1 MARKIIDTGI
11 VGNDGTG
18 DSIRDSFRKV
28 NDNFRELYGALGLG
42 TRLSFLSLD
51 ETPDS
56 FSGEENAVIAV
67 NPTETAMMFKQIVG
81 GDNIA
86 IDFVSNENEIK
97 INNLYTISS
106 DPAPRLGATLSAR
119 SGAVQY
125 RINDLPP
132 YPLSGAD
139 IGGPK
144 SSDEA
149 VSKAY
154 ADSKISRAG
163 VDSIDPITNT
173 KNSSFGVMTGPLLLS
188 RDPVPEDDIQYD
200 GLIAATKRYVDNAG
214 FGSIINLYVA
224 TSGADARV
232 GVGEELQGRALS
244 YAFRTLEAALR
255 RAEELVRQAQPEI
268 GPYRKLLTWTDPL
281 TRITTNSVLSSIDI
295 SPDSG
300 SGYAGDPLMSV
311 DTIEIG
317 SITGVPQSGFDYQVG
332 DLVFIDPPAGTE
344 IPGVTQPATL
354 EVLSVNSLPGTPN
367 GPILTFRLLTGG
379 VFLNIPGSNLVSTT
393 TNSAFGQQ
401 ARFNVTYR
409 VNNVRTRRD
418 PITDLPL
425 TGSGYSLVSV
435 RLTPQPGDTGSG
447 AFGFADVVGG
457 SIASITITD
466 GGRNF
471 RAVPSLD
478 VNLPRFRLFTGG
490 YRTDFTGDVTTET
503 DAARRTRD
511 IREGLFLEGVES
523 RALAQI
529 LAHDGSLD
537 SEGNELFDVDIKFGA
552 FIIGEEIAYGDV
564 ATKIQITVNVE
575 SGFYEENLPLKVPTN
590 VSIVGDEFRRVIVRP
605 RPGPSSSP
613 WAFTY
618 FKRDRVIDRL
628 STARNQY
635 NRDLTDPFGYHY
647 LSEAD
652 KPAYP
657 LVDNKGFY
665 RAASALL
672 KLNKSFIQEEVIAWI
687 NEQLRTG
694 TVPFDNPLFT
704 YNEQL
709 CKRDVGLIVEALVFD
724 LLYGGNDRTISA
736 ALKYR
741 DNESGR
747 IAITDQLSQTSAAI
761 RRINTIAQMVIRNL
775 PIFRFSDFS
784 QIIDLAFVA
793 ESGTGGIPLQ
803 IIAIT
808 NAIIIEIETI
818 STHGFADGEIV
829 TFHNVGG
836 MTQLNGQSYFVK
848 VVDATRFNLHLDSTL
863 NTPVD
868 SRFYGEYTTG
878 GSVIPSGG
886 VVGAL
891 IDAILDIITDSNAVN
906 YPLDN
911 DQMDVFLM
919 NDATILRAMTIQGHG
934 GFAMVLDPAGQI
946 LAKSP
951 YAQEGAVFSKSTG
964 RQTFSGGMFVD
975 GFTGNI
981 KFKLLNKISNTRL
994 EVGQLQRFP
1003 QLPASFI
1010 VDDNVY
1016 RINYV
1021 RDFEFDTQGSTATFV
1036 LDEST
1041 PWPFPVFSYNEAAC
1055 ARDVGLIITGLGFD
1069 LVFGSNYHA
1078 RKAGLTYRQA
1088 NAAVV
1093 IENQL
1098 GITVRA
1104 INFAHEL
1111 AKEEIRTLTPPF
1123 GQNYAGIIDDIEIS
1137 RFVITNII
1145 RRGATAAPTLV
1156 LPNPPGLPAPK
1167 ANAKALL
1174 ISNINFIKDEVA
1186 AFMQATF
1193 PAIPFE
1199 IARSKRDTEFVVNS
1213 VIYDL
1218 IYGGNS
1224 QSVDAGLKYW
1234 DGILDAIT
1242 PQLDPSQ
1249 NAVCG
1254 AGIDYARLLA
1264 QNIIQNIDFSGVGTL
1279 YTLTPQVF
1287 DLSNPS
1293 DLATANEIETL
1304 FDIVR
1309 DIILNG
1315 VSSTPAISLPNLG
1328 AFAYDTLGLNARV
1341 ALNAKVSDI
1350 QTAVIALVDE
1360 IADVYE
1366 VLMPGNRS
1374 MLSNDF
1380 TQICD
1385 MGYGLIATNGG
1396 LTEAVSMFTYYN
1408 YISYYSING
1417 GQIRSIA
1424 GSSAHGNY
1432 ALVAE
1437 GSDPLEVPTPV
1448 DLYYE
1453 LSQGANVF
1461 NDGAFFNNVATQFT
1475 IYVGEYDYPPR
1486 DFSEIEIDHGG
1497 LIGLVRYPVISAIT
1511 EDGFPVRNGKPI
1523 YRLNISADGEGLLAE
1538 VNNLTRVTLRINTE
1552 VILTGGVVGV
1562 ATRPSTALILNESRG
1577 FAGST
1582 TDIQNLYRILQF
1594 SDYIP
1599 PPEETQQ
1606 CTIQSGPETIIV
1618 TSNPHN
1624 QLPGYQ
1630 IFFTPQEDDSSIL
1643 PAGLFANEP
1652 YYVLDDG
1659 FTETTFKISASKD
1672 GTPLA
1677 TTSAGNGEFFFT
1689 PTALAETILR
1699 EGYDY
1704 VEATIWPRQ
1713 PFRDYGNSLIVGPT
1727 KLLNGV
1733 SYRILSVGI
1742 TGSISDFTLVGAASN
1757 TAGTVFTAS
1766 GPITAALVLT
1776 SSITDVIGIGQVFA
1790 EDSLCTF
1797 DPATDTVNKTAHG
1810 FSDGDVVRFETTG
1823 SMPTNLFTTRQY
1835 FVYNAGI
1842 DDFQLVGYP
1851 GSTVVIEFVGT
1862 GSGLTGVGTVIGTA
1876 GDSSFAVVPIGTNDR
1891 RRINGMKF
1899 NFKGENYSVTQ
1910 YETEGQTG
1918 EIFAIFNISPP
1929 LQDSVL
1935 DFVSSITLKCAV
1947 PARTEGA
1954 QGTLTIR
1961 ISLTR
1966 VTGHDLLEIGTGS
1979 YADTNYPNEIY
1990 GPPVR
1995 PLTDTLLDITGELDY
2010 AQIVERG
2017 EGRCFFVTTD
2027 QFGNF
2032 SVGPYFRVDQGTGTV
2047 TFAASIALSNLD
2059 GLGFKRGVPI
2069 AEFSTDSA
2077 FADNA
2082 TDTVPTENATRTY
2095 IDRRLG
2101 VSHEGFNLEDERL
2114 IPPGTGGFL
2123 AVNGQNPMKSNLNM
2137 GSTLVTRNR
2146 IVNLADPINPE
2157 DAVNFRSLTVAN
2169 LQDFDLQAAKAAS
2182 VFTFTGAGSAAIPAN
2197 IDGDIFVPEDG
2208 ITTGLDSTL
2217 NQLNIYIKPEIIDNA
2232 DINPAAAIA
2241 QSKLNMKAADTS
2253 AAAPSPADQS
2263 VLGLARFKNTEF
2275 TATNGWIEL
2284 QTASSDTTG
2293 VTLDKIRHLPT
2304 DTVVGRSLAGT
2315 GAASA
2320 VPFTTIV
2327 DEGFG
2332 IKKNQYSATGFLR
2345 RSGTTNTLDT
2355 DYVIVDMAST
2365 YVGTVDTASNGRLVV
2380 RSSDGDFG
2388 GRRITA
2394 SVQYNIGTRKI
2405 ADLTT
2410 TGTGG
2415 STVFYGF
2422 GVGSPLIQQSG
2433 ISIGDGSL
2441 ATDKLN
2447 TYQNDNHLF
2456 RNYNNSA
2463 FAPITVSQITST
2475 TVTTGGASTAGTL
2488 TGNWTLSTT
2497 SNITFGTGILDIQN
2511 GTLKSR
2517 TLTTG
2522 DSTTTGSITGNW
2534 SLTSGSIINA
2544 DLGTLRSTTLS
2555 TGAAGTAGTITGNW
2569 SLASSSNL
2577 TLGTG
2582 TINASTGTLRSTTL
2596 TTGAA
2601 GTAGTITGDWSLA
2614 STSNLTLGTG
2624 TINASAGTLR
2634 STTLTTGASGTAG
2647 TVTGTWSLSASSVF
2661 NADSG
2666 TLRSTTLSTGAAGTA
2681 GTITGNWSMAT
2692 TSNLTFDTGILDVTT
2707 GTLRTRTL
2715 NTGAT
2720 GTTGT
2725 VQGTWT
2731 VGAGSTFVATT
2742 VQNQANSATITA
2754 TNANTGNQI
2763 VLRDASGNFSAG
2775 TITATLSG
2783 TSTNASNAAITD
2795 TPTTSGTYYPT
2806 FVDGTSGNRAM
2817 RVDSSTFTYNPNTNL
2832 LTTGSIQVTTLT
2844 TGGSG
2849 TSGTVTGNWSLSSG
2863 SRFQA
2868 TYADLAEYY
2877 ESDLDYPVGSVM
2889 IFGGDKEVTVSVQH
2903 ADTRVAGIVSDSG
2916 AYIMNQGCQGI
2927 KVCIALQ
2934 GRVPCRVVG
2943 KINKGDILIT
2953 SNIKGVAV
2961 AADKDLRVG
2970 TMVGKALQNYDS
2982 DHIGTI
2988 EVAVGRT

>member
-56 FSGEENAVIAV
+56 FSGEENAVVAV

-106 DPAPRLGATLSAR
+106 DPAPRLGGPFSAR

-132 YPLSGAD
+132 YPLLGAD

-144 SSDEA
+144 SADEA

-154 ADSKISRAG
+154 ADSKVSRAG

-173 KNSSFGVMTGPLLLS
+173 RNSSFGVMTGPLILS
-188 RDPVPEDDIQYD
+188 RNPVPEDDIQYD
-200 GLIAATKRYVDNAG
+200 GLIAATKSYVDNAG

-224 TSGADARV
+224 TSGDDARV

-244 YAFRTLEAALR
+244 YAYKTLEAALR
-255 RAEELVRQAQPEI
+255 RAEEIVRSAQPEI

-281 TRITTNSVLSSIDI
+281 TRVTTNSVLSGIDI

-300 SGYAGDPLMSV
+300 SGYAGDPLMSI

-317 SITGVPQSGFDYQVG
+317 TSVGIPQSGFDYQVG
-332 DLVFIDPPAGTE
+332 DLVFINPPTE
-344 IPGVTQPATL
+344 IAGVTQPSTL

-379 VFLNIPGSNLVSTT
+379 VFLDIPGANLVTST

-409 VNNVRTRRD
+409 VNNIRTRID
-418 PITDLPL
+418 PL
-425 TGSGYSLVSV
+425 TDQPLVGSGYSLVSV

-447 AFGFADVVGG
+447 AFGFADVANG

-478 VNLPRFRLFTGG
+478 VNLPRFRIFTGG

-511 IREGLFLEGVES
+511 IREGLYLEGVES

-537 SEGNELFDVDIKFGA
+537 SDGNELFDVDIKFGA
-552 FIIGEEIAYGDV
+552 FIPGEEIAYGDV
-564 ATKIQITVNVE
+564 ATKIQISINVE
-575 SGFYEENLPLKVPTN
+575 SGFYEENFPLKVPAN
-590 VSIVGDEFRRVIVRP
+590 VSIVGDEFRRCIIRP

-618 FKRDRVIDRL
+618 FKRDRVIDTL
-628 STARNQY
+628 PTSRNEY
-635 NRDLTDPFGYHY
+635 NRALTDPFGYHY

-652 KPAYP
+652 KPVYP

-665 RAASALL
+665 RAAAALL
-672 KLNKSFIQEEVIAWI
+672 RLNKTFIQEEVIAWI
-687 NEQLRTG
+687 SEQIRTE
-694 TVPFDNPLFT
+694 TIPFDNPLFT
-704 YNEQL
+704 YNESL
-709 CKRDVGLIVEALVFD
+709 CKRDVGLIVEAMAFD
-724 LLYGGNDRTISA
+724 LLYGGNDRTVSA

-761 RRINTIAQMVIRNL
+761 RRLNTVAQMVIKNL
-775 PIFRFSDFS
+775 PIFRFSEFP

-793 ESGTGGIPLQ
+793 EAGTGGIPLE

-808 NAIIIEIETI
+808 NAIIIEIQTVAA
-818 STHGFADGEIV
+818 HGFADGEIV

-836 MTQLNGQSYFVK
+836 MTELNGQSYFVK

-868 SRFYGEYTTG
+868 SRFYGEFTTG
-878 GSVIPSGG
+878 GSVVPSGG

-891 IDAILDIITDSNAVN
+891 TDAILDIISDSNAVN

-919 NDATILRAMTIQGHG
+919 NDATILRALTIQGHG
-934 GFAMVLDPAGQI
+934 GFAMVLDPAGQV

-964 RQTFSGGMFVD
+964 RQTFAGGMFVD

-981 KFKLLNKISNTRL
+981 RFKLLDKISNTRL
-994 EVGQLQRFP
+994 IVGDLQRFP

-1010 VDDNVY
+1010 VEDNVY

-1021 RDFEFDTQGSTATFV
+1021 RDFEFDTQGSTAIFV
-1036 LDEST
+1036 LDETT

-1055 ARDVGLIITGLGFD
+1055 SRDVGLIITGLGFD

-1104 INFAHEL
+1104 INYAHEL
-1111 AKEEIRTLTPPF
+1111 AKDEIRSLTPPF
-1123 GQNYAGIIDDIEIS
+1123 GQNYGGVIDSIESS
-1137 RFVITNII
+1137 RFIITNII
-1145 RRGATAAPTLV
+1145 RRGGTAAPTLV
-1156 LPNPPGLPAPK
+1156 LPNPPGLPSAK

-1186 AFMQATF
+1186 AFMQATY
-1193 PAIPFE
+1193 PAVSFE

-1249 NAVCG
+1249 NPVCA

-1264 QNIIQNIDFSGVGTL
+1264 QNVIQNIPFPGTI
-1279 YTLTPQVF
+1279 YTSTPQVF
-1287 DLSNPS
+1287 DPSNPS
-1293 DLATANEIETL
+1293 DLGTANEIEAL
-1304 FDIVR
+1304 FDIVK
-1309 DIILNG
+1309 DIIANG
-1315 VSSTPAISLPNLG
+1315 VSSTPAIVFPNLG
-1328 AFAYDTLGLNARV
+1328 TYSYDTLGLNSRV
-1341 ALNAKVSDI
+1341 ALNAKVAEI
-1350 QTAVIALVDE
+1350 QTKTIDFVDE

-1417 GQIRSIA
+1417 GQIRSVA

-1448 DLYYE
+1448 DCYYE
-1453 LSQGANVF
+1453 FSQGATVF
-1461 NDGAFFNNVATQFT
+1461 NDGGFYNNVASQFT
-1475 IYVGEYDYPPR
+1475 IYVGDYDYPPR

-1497 LIGLVRYPVISAIT
+1497 LLGMVRYPVISAVT

-1523 YRLNISADGEGLLAE
+1523 YRLNISADGDGLADE
-1538 VNNLTRVTLRINTE
+1538 VNDLTKVTLRINTE
-1552 VILTGGVVGV
+1552 IVLTGGVVGV

-1577 FAGST
+1577 FAGAT

-1606 CTIQSGPETIIV
+1606 CTIQSGPETLIS
-1618 TSNPHN
+1618 TLTPHN

-1643 PAGLFANEP
+1643 PAGLFANEA

-1659 FTETTFKISASKD
+1659 FTETSFKISAAKD
-1672 GTPLA
+1672 GVPLA

-1689 PTALAETILR
+1689 PTRLAETILR

-1704 VEATIWPRQ
+1704 VEATIFPRQ
-1713 PFRDYGNSLIVGPT
+1713 PFRDYGTNLIVGPT

-1733 SYRILSVGI
+1733 SYRILTVGVP
-1742 TGSISDFTLVGAASN
+1742 GSISDFTLVGAADN
-1757 TAGTVFTAS
+1757 NPGTVFTAS
-1766 GPITAALVLT
+1766 GPITASLVLT
-1776 SSITDVIGIGQVFA
+1776 SSITSVIGTGQVFA

-1797 DPATDTVNKTAHG
+1797 DDPTDTVNKTAHG
-1810 FSDGDVVRFETTG
+1810 FNNGDVVRFETTG
-1823 SMPTNLFTTRQY
+1823 SMPVGLFTTRQY
-1835 FVYNAGI
+1835 FVYNAGPN
-1842 DDFQLVGYP
+1842 DFQLVGYP
-1851 GSTVVIEFVGT
+1851 GSTDVITFTGA
-1862 GSGLTGVGTVIGTA
+1862 GSGLTGVGTVIGIS
-1876 GDSSFAVVPIGTNDR
+1876 GDSAFAVVPIGTNDR

-1899 NFKGENYSVTQ
+1899 NFKGENYTVTQ

-1918 EIFAIFNISPP
+1918 EIFARFNISPP

-1935 DFVSSITLKCAV
+1935 DFVSSVTLKCAV
-1947 PARTEGA
+1947 PARTEGS

-1995 PLTDTLLDITGELDY
+1995 IATDTLLDITGELDY
-2010 AQIVERG
+2010 AQVVERG

-2059 GLGFKRGVPI
+2059 GLGFKRGVPVS
-2069 AEFSTDSA
+2069 EFSTDSA

-2101 VSHEGFNLEDERL
+2101 VSHEGFNVEDERL

-2137 GSTLVTRNR
+2137 GSTTVTRNR
-2146 IVNLADPINPE
+2146 ITNLADPINPE

-2182 VFTFTGAGSAAIPAN
+2182 VFTFTGDGTTAIPAN

-2217 NQLNIYIKPEIIDNA
+2217 NQLNIYIKPGIIDNA
-2232 DINPAAAIA
+2232 DINPSAAID

-2275 TATNGWIEL
+2275 TATNGWVEL
-2284 QTASSDTTG
+2284 QTATSDTTG
-2293 VTLDKIRHLPT
+2293 VLLEKIRHLPT
-2304 DTVVGRSLAGT
+2304 DTVVGRSAAGT

-2320 VPFTTIV
+2320 VTFATVI
-2327 DEGFG
+2327 DEGFAV
-2332 IKKNQYSATGFLR
+2332 KKNQYSATGFLR

-2355 DYVIVDMAST
+2355 DYVIVDMASG
-2365 YVGTVDTASNGRLVV
+2365 YVGTVDTAANGRLVV

-2405 ADLTT
+2405 TDLTT
-2410 TGTGG
+2410 TATGG

-2422 GVGSPLIQQSG
+2422 GVSGVQQSG
-2433 ISIGDGSL
+2433 LSIGDGSL
-2441 ATDKLN
+2441 GTDKLN

-2456 RNYNNSA
+2456 RNYANSA
-2463 FAPITVSQITST
+2463 FAPITVSQITAS

-2522 DSTTTGSITGNW
+2522 DSSTTGTVTGNW
-2534 SLTSGSIINA
+2534 SLTASSIINA

-2569 SLASSSNL
+2569 SLGSGSQINASSGTLRSTTLTTGAAGTAGTITGDWSLATTSNL

-2596 TTGAA
+2596 TTGA
-2601 GTAGTITGDWSLA
+2601 
-2614 STSNLTLGTG
+2614 
-2624 TINASAGTLR
+2624 
-2634 STTLTTGASGTAG
+2634 SGTAG
-2647 TVTGTWSLSASSVF
+2647 SITGTWSLSASSVF
-2661 NADSG
+2661 NADAG

-2692 TSNLTFDTGILDVTT
+2692 TSNLTFGTGILDVTT

-2725 VQGTWT
+2725 VEGTWT
-2731 VGAGSTFVATT
+2731 VGAGSSF
-2742 VQNQANSATITA
+2742 TA
-2754 TNANTGNQI
+2754 TNATTAG
-2763 VLRDASGNFSAG
+2763 SA
-2775 TITATLSG
+2775 TN
-2783 TSTNASNAAITD
+2783 STNSTNVGVTD
-2795 TPTTSGTYYPT
+2795 TTTTNSTFYPT
-2806 FVDGTSGNRAM
+2806 FVDGTSGNRAI
-2817 RVDSSTFTYNPNTNL
+2817 RVDSSTFTFNPSNNT
-2832 LTTGSIQVTTLT
+2832 LTTGTFAGNLSGTTAQVTTLT
-2844 TGGSG
+2844 TGSSG

-2877 ESDLDYPVGSVM
+2877 EGDADYEVGTVM
-2889 IFGGDKEVTVSVQH
+2889 IFGGDKEVTVSTQR
-2903 ADTRVAGIVSDSG
+2903 ADSRVAGVVSDSG

-2927 KVCIALQ
+2927 KICIALQ
-2934 GRVPCRVVG
+2934 GRVPCRVIG
-2943 KINKGDILIT
+2943 KIRKGDILVT
-2953 SNIKGVAV
+2953 SDIRGVAV
-2961 AADKDLRVG
+2961 AEDKELRVG
-2970 TMVGKALQNYDS
+2970 TVIGKALQDYDS
-2982 DHIGTI
+2982 DQIGTI